1 MYYQDSGV
9 WGPATTYPHQTQQ
22 SLTNTQPVF
31 IPQTPV
37 FTPTT
42 PLYPSPTL
50 GAQYPP
56 VNMFTVPQQTLY
68 PAQQQLM
75 GQPFTQDGFSQESS
89 SFPDSSSS
97 QNTGDGS
104 FYQVKWVLNSCS
116 IITSLLLSKN

>member
-89 SFPDSSSS
+89 SFPDSSSG

-104 FYQVKWVLNSCS
+104 FYQVKWILNSCS

>member
-9 WGPATTYPHQTQQ
+9 WGPATTYPQQTQP

-68 PAQQQLM
+68 PTQQQLM
-75 GQPFTQDGFSQESS
+75 GQPFTQDGFSQKSS
-89 SFPDSSSS
+89 SFPDSSSG
-97 QNTGDGS
+97 QNTGDAS
-104 FYQVKWVLNSCS
+104 IYQVKWILNSCS
-116 IITSLLLSKN
+116 IRVGLLSTL